1 MNNEFLVRN
10 LGKRTIKSPLKLSN
24 VKGDGV
30 FDFVR
35 DEDRI
40 LFDNSLAVVKN
51 QLESGQEPFSFERAG
66 PREYLYFEPAK
77 TRVAIV
83 TCGGLCPGLNNVI
96 RGIVNHIWEQ
106 YGVNKVYGI
115 QYGYS
120 GFIPDYNYPYI
131 ELTPE
136 VVDDIHKAGGTMLG
150 SSRGNQ
156 SVETIVDTLERLNIN
171 ILFTI
176 GGDGTQR
183 GAHAIAEEIL
193 ARNLKISVA
202 GIPKTIDNDINFIE
216 RSFGFETSF
225 SIAQVIIQNAH
236 YEAKGAYNGIA
247 VIKLMGR
254 DSGFI
259 AANAALACPDVNF
272 VIIPEMD
279 FDLDG
284 EKGFLTVLKKRLE
297 RKHHAVIV
305 VAEGA
310 GQFFFE
316 DKNNKDASGNMQY
329 EDIGLYIRD
338 IIAEEFKKSNFPH
351 TIKYIDPS
359 YILRS
364 TPANAND
371 SKFCFQLAQNAVHA
385 AMAGRTDFV
394 VGYWQHTFTILPIPL
409 ATKERKKVNLEGRL
423 WWSVLEATGQPISM
437 KNK

>member
-10 LGKRTIKSPLKLSN
+10 LGKRTIKSPLKLST